1 MKNLLRWSCWN
12 YFLHRSVVWSNGS
25 QQKNGV
31 MRWLKGNSTNFSL
44 QVLESSTAYV
54 KTWNKAFAAPE
65 EATCSLINCLE
76 EKESIVS
83 IFWFVLFG
91 SRRISMKLEWRIG
104 FSLE

>member
-1 MKNLLRWSCWN
+1 M
-12 YFLHRSVVWSNGS
+12 
-25 QQKNGV
+25 
-31 MRWLKGNSTNFSL
+31 
-44 QVLESSTAYV
+44 